1 MEEKI
6 ETKEVEINWKGN
18 KEKVELKEL
27 SFGERNQ
34 CLRES
39 TEIDVM
45 TGKGRIDPVT
55 FNEKRLLRSIIK
67 ASFEVTL
74 NNINSLRSRDG
85 DKLFKALD
93 EFGTLTEEE
102 GKKNQNSNLE
112 REISAGT
119 EIKGVND

>member
-18 KEKVELKEL
+18 NEKVELKEL

-45 TGKGRIDPVT
+45 TGKGRITGIRIWILAVVT
-55 FNEKRLLRSIIK
+55 AGIGAFAYLYSKERLR
-67 ASFEVTL
+67 
-74 NNINSLRSRDG
+74 
-85 DKLFKALD
+85 
-93 EFGTLTEEE
+93 
-102 GKKNQNSNLE
+102 
-112 REISAGT
+112 
-119 EIKGVND
+119 